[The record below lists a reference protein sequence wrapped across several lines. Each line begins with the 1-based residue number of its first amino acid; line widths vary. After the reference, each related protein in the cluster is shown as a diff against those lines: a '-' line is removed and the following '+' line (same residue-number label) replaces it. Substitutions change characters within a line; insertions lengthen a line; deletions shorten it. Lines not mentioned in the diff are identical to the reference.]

1 MGKIMEPKPMTP
13 RPATFVKEARAPRC
27 WELRVETGIRVE
39 LAVL

>member
-1 MGKIMEPKPMTP
+1 MGKIMDPTPMTP
-13 RPATFVKEARAPRC
+13 RPATLVKDANALRC